1 MLRFS
6 RTSAMTKRILTEDMI
21 YLRKAVFSDCEEI
34 HKMQTSAFAELLKK
48 YHDYETNP
56 ASESLEK
63 IQNKF
68 KQSFT
73 DYYFIM
79 REDTKIGAMRVVK
92 LSEKIS
98 RISPIFIL
106 PEFENNG
113 FAQKALSAVEKLYPD
128 AVEWHIDTIKE
139 ENKLCHLYE
148 KCGYVRTG
156 KEETIKVGMTISYY
170 IKRVKKQ
177 ALLSM

>member
-21 YLRKAVFSDCEEI
+21 YLKKAVFSDCEEI
-34 HKMQTSAFAELLKK
+34 HKMQAYAFADLLRK
-48 YHDYETNP
+48 YRDYETNP

-63 IQNKF
+63 IQGKF
-68 KQSFT
+68 RQSFT

-79 REDTKIGAMRVVK
+79 REDTKIGAVRVVK

-106 PEFENNG
+106 PKYENNG
-113 FAQKALSAVEKLYPD
+113 FAQKALTTVEKLYPD
-128 AVEWHIDTIKE
+128 TNEWHIDTIKE
-139 ENKLCHLYE
+139 ESKLCHLYE

-156 KEETIKVGMTISYY
+156 KEETIKDGMTISYY
-170 IKRVKKQ
+170 IKRV
-177 ALLSM
+177 